1 MTASGKKKRIVYYD
15 LLRAAAFLG
24 IFYYH
29 AVAELATAGFLSRE
43 SAVRLYQGPNLHVAT
58 TAVALFFL
66 LSGASLMTT
75 YGKDASFSEKSF
87 FKGRFF
93 RILLPYY
100 LANAV
105 VILRCLLG
113 AGFPASVG
121 RPWTIVFT
129 AAGIDGYLAALG
141 ARTLFMGI
149 GEWFLGCLIFLY
161 ALFPLLRRIMLRAP
175 ALLLA
180 PSAAVYVFFAF
191 RQPLGVSIYI
201 HFLLKLFEFLL
212 GMALALYAERI
223 PRAVRWTGAA
233 VFFILLL
240 LPVTLPVPEAFLI
253 TLSAVSLF
261 LGVSLLEGPL
271 SASSRV
277 PDILGV
283 ICRYSYECFLTHHLV
298 LLLILKLAGKSA
310 ASGAGQPGAGPIV
323 LFFSASLFLTV
334 LSGFILNKA
343 SHFIRTFL
351 QRQHP

>member
-1 MTASGKKKRIVYYD
+1 MAPGGKKNRIVYYD

-29 AVAELATAGFLSRE
+29 AVAESAAAGFLSRE

-66 LSGASLMTT
+66 LSGASLMTA
-75 YGKDASFSEKSF
+75 YGKESSFSEKTF
-87 FKGRFF
+87 YKGRFL

-113 AGFPASVG
+113 AGFPESVG

-141 ARTLFMGI
+141 AGTLFMGI

-161 ALFPLLRRIMLRAP
+161 ALFPLLRRILLRRP

-180 PSAAVYVFFAF
+180 PAAALYVFFAF
-191 RQPLGVSIYI
+191 RQPLGISIYI
-201 HFLLKLFEFLL
+201 HFLLKMFEFLL
-212 GMALALYAERI
+212 GMALAHYTEKVQ
-223 PRAVRWTGAA
+223 RAVRWAGAA
-233 VFFILLL
+233 VFLVLLL
-240 LPVTLPVPEAFLI
+240 LPVTIPVPEAFRI

-271 SASSRV
+271 SASSRIPAV
-277 PDILGV
+277 LGV

-298 LLLILKLAGKSA
+298 LLLVLKLAGKSA
-310 ASGAGQPGAGPIV
+310 APGAGPMSAGGIV
-323 LFFSASLFLTV
+323 LIFLTSLFLTA
-334 LSGFILNKA
+334 LSGVILNKA
-343 SHFIRTFL
+343 SGYIRTVL